1 MSQTLHR
8 INVVN
13 MYSIQPQNRRPN
25 PVWFGLILL
34 IGFMGLPSI
43 ASAQDDAISRFFDGY
58 VEQEGFTSIRI
69 SQRMF
74 SLIADL
80 DKSEKDVQET
90 VNRLTGL
97 YMLAADSATLEKK
110 GLELYQEAV
119 ATMKNKTYEELM
131 SIRDGGERIEFYIL
145 ESGNK
150 DRVEE
155 LLMLVGGEHTFFLLS
170 ITGEISLR
178 QIAKLADSM
187 EIEGLEHLEK
197 LDD

>member
-1 MSQTLHR
+1 
-8 INVVN
+8 

-25 PVWFGLILL
+25 ARWFLLILL

-43 ASAQDDAISRFFDGY
+43 ASAQNDAISRFFDGY
-58 VEQEGFTSIRI
+58 VAQKGFTSIRI

-97 YMLAADSATLEKK
+97 YMLAADSAILEKK
-110 GLELYQEAV
+110 GLDLYEEAA
-119 ATMKNKTYEELM
+119 ATMKNKAYEELM

-150 DRVEE
+150 DKVEE
-155 LLMLVGGEHTFFLLS
+155 LLMLVGGEDTFFLLS

-187 EIEGLEHLEK
+187 EIEGMEHLEK

>member
-1 MSQTLHR
+1 MSLTLHR

-43 ASAQDDAISRFFDGY
+43 VSAQDDAISRFFDGY

>member
-1 MSQTLHR
+1 MGLTLHR

-13 MYSIQPQNRRPN
+13 MYNIQPQNRRPN
-25 PVWFGLILL
+25 ARWFLLILL

-43 ASAQDDAISRFFDGY
+43 ASAQNDAISRFFDSY
-58 VEQEGFTSIRI
+58 VVQEGFTSIRI

-97 YMLAADSATLEKK
+97 YILAADSATLDKR
-110 GLELYQEAV
+110 GIGLYQEAA
-119 ATMKNKTYEELM
+119 ATMKNKAYEELM

-150 DRVEE
+150 DKVEE
-155 LLMLVGGEHTFFLLS
+155 LLMLVGGEDTFFLLS

-187 EIEGLEHLEK
+187 EIEGMEHLEK

>member
-1 MSQTLHR
+1 MNLTLHR

-13 MYSIQPQNRRPN
+13 MYRIQPKTRTPKS
-25 PVWFGLILL
+25 VWLLLILL
-34 IGFMGLPSI
+34 MGFMGLPSV
-43 ASAQDDAISRFFDGY
+43 ASAQNDAISRFFDSY
-58 VEQEGFTSIRI
+58 VEQKGFTSIRV

-97 YMLAADSATLEKK
+97 YILAADSAILDKR
-110 GLELYQEAV
+110 GISLYQEAA
-119 ATMKNKTYEELM
+119 ATMKNKAYEELM

-150 DRVEE
+150 DKVEE
-155 LLMLVGGEHTFFLLS
+155 LLMLVGGEDTFFLLS

-187 EIEGLEHLEK
+187 EIEGMEHLEK